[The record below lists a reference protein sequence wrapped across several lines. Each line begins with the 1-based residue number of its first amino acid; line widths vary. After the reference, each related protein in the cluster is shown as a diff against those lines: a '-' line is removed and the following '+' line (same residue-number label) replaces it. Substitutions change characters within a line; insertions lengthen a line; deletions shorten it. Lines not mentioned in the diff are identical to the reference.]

1 MTSADVACAGPED
14 RLYVVSIE
22 IQPHPPLEI
31 QPHPPLEIQ
40 PHPPLE
46 IQPHP
51 PHLLGEAS
59 VACSKKMFRMNGE
72 G

>member
-14 RLYVVSIE
+14 RLYVVSI
-22 IQPHPPLEI
+22 EI

>member
-31 QPHPPLEIQ
+31 QPHT
-40 PHPPLE
+40 
-46 IQPHP
+46 